1 VAEGSGAKANSE
13 TSSRSLHEAVGG
25 KLANRSSRND
35 LRRVRGSMCRMGL
48 IGQDA
53 LLIDDDERRLALR
66 CDEIRQG

>member
-1 VAEGSGAKANSE
+1 
-13 TSSRSLHEAVGG
+13 
-25 KLANRSSRND
+25 
-35 LRRVRGSMCRMGL
+35 VRDSMCRMGL